1 MERHLRIQSYW
12 SQLAIFLML
21 FAVFFLFFGLLQ
33 YGVYTANNIG
43 IKPDLSNPKVL
54 SLVKWAQ
61 GASSIFVFLL
71 PALAA
76 MVFSYKGRY
85 AYFLGFKKA
94 EKDNMYILSAL
105 AVFLSLPFVFWLGQ
119 LNQQVPLPSWMKQLE
134 EDAARQ
140 MTAFLKIRTQFDV
153 VINMI
158 IIALLPAIGEE
169 LCFRGVLQRIIIG
182 ITKNAWAGIIVTGFL
197 FSALHLQFE
206 GFLPRFFL
214 GIVLGA
220 LYWFSGSLWT
230 SILAHFVFNGV
241 QVLVVS
247 YAPVYANKPPDPN
260 LLVSFVSGIAV
271 FAILYFYVRQS
282 TVTYE
287 KVYDS
292 ISLNK
297 HNQFIA

>member
-21 FAVFFLFFGLLQ
+21 FAVFFLLFGLLQ
-33 YGVYTANNIG
+33 YGVYAANNIG
-43 IKPDLSNPKVL
+43 IKPDLSKPKVL
-54 SLVKWAQ
+54 SIVKWAQ
-61 GASSIFVFLL
+61 GASSVFVFLL

-140 MTAFLKIRTQFDV
+140 MTAFLKIRTQLDV
-153 VINMI
+153 IINVI

-247 YAPVYANKPPDPN
+247 YAPVYANKSPDPN

-292 ISLNK
+292 TSLNK